1 MLDQA
6 KAWVRAQYWSRRDHR
21 AASAGTADAGLP
33 VVLNSAG
40 KLGATLLANL
50 AGILT
55 GGGTIATGGFTFTIP
70 ATGTA
75 ALLAI
80 SNVFTAAQGFAPAL
94 TNALGISVVMPALTT
109 VNAIK
114 IELVNSARIAMTA
127 TAGATQVELLAAD
140 YGATIGPAVVI
151 ERNTNAATAAGCLR
165 MMNKSGTEYYI
176 WVDATGDLRIG
187 TTAPTSANDLSG
199 AVVGTQS

>member
-1 MLDQA
+1 MLDPI
-6 KAWVRAQYWSRRDHR
+6 AWVKAQYWSRRDHR
-21 AASAGTADAGLP
+21 DASAGTADAGLP
-33 VVLNSAG
+33 VILNSVG
-40 KLGATLLANL
+40 KIGSTLLANL

-70 ATGTA
+70 ATG
-75 ALLAI
+75 
-80 SNVFTAAQGFAPAL
+80 QGFAPAL

-127 TAGATQVELLAAD
+127 TAGATQIELLAAD